1 MILAQPGCDA
11 TGERKFEPLASRVVV
26 DSMTEPA
33 DIEQKKTS
41 EGILQSF
48 DTRGGIRSRQMQRL
62 DDAEKNYAIEA
73 SVIVAR
79 NCKVGHRVGEQF
91 IFDVHGNL
99 DSARCPERVCV
110 YLIAQLVSVVARI
123 NEKLMQTGDFDDLYF
138 LRYARCPDVGVENL
152 GYGEVIVR
160 TRMILA

>member
-1 MILAQPGCDA
+1 
-11 TGERKFEPLASRVVV
+11 
-26 DSMTEPA
+26 MTEPA
-33 DIEQKKTS
+33 DIKKKKTF

-62 DDAEKNYAIEA
+62 ADAEKNYVIEA
-73 SVIVAR
+73 AVVVAR
-79 NCKVGHRVGEQF
+79 NCKVGHRVGDQLR
-91 IFDVHGNL
+91 FDVHGNS

-160 TRMILA
+160 TRIIPKFR